1 MRKEKT
7 GSEELEGWPAGQK
20 MFESPSVAA
29 ANGGASH
36 PFIVSQRSC
45 QHFTR
50 AQLCQGPWAVQQ
62 VNKLPP
68 FQGHGSWPGFDYTDA
83 SLFCFHPNFVLLW
96 SFFPEWLPTLQ
107 SAAGQIL
114 CLVRCLFHFEQ
125 KKILNH
131 FEGETY
137 VEHQDKSRKISPQGW
152 PARTWWENA
161 SWWFILIK
169 EYKY

>member
-45 QHFTR
+45 QHLTR

-68 FQGHGSWPGFDYTDA
+68 FQGQGSCPGLDYTVG
-83 SLFCFHPNFVLLW
+83 SLFCFHPDFV
-96 SFFPEWLPTLQ
+96 
-107 SAAGQIL
+107 
-114 CLVRCLFHFEQ
+114 CL
-125 KKILNH
+125 
-131 FEGETY
+131 
-137 VEHQDKSRKISPQGW
+137 
-152 PARTWWENA
+152 
-161 SWWFILIK
+161 
-169 EYKY
+169 